1 MDWKRK
7 GGAKIQKWKSA
18 ANQWMQKLQP
28 NKIEFTPNKPK
39 IATL

>member
-7 GGAKIQKWKSA
+7 GGAKIQKWRSA
-18 ANQWMQKLQP
+18 AQQWMSKLEPSKLDNLP
-28 NKIEFTPNKPK
+28 NKHK